1 MTHEYDEMLDAAT
14 QKLFDTGDI
23 QSADRYFIENLADH
37 AAKQVELDVEEM
49 QAGQYVPTP
58 AQSEV
63 TVDATDYVQ
72 AALIDYEDG
81 THVNPDPAGAG
92 LVRVNVKTPAVFVV
106 DAKGNRIEGGRV
118 MVTYSTIELDTP

>member
-1 MTHEYDEMLDAAT
+1 MTHEYYELLDAAT

-37 AAKQVELDVEEM
+37 AAKQVELEVEEM

-63 TVDATDYVQ
+63 TVDATDHVQ
-72 AALIDYEDG
+72 AVLIDFEDG
-81 THVNPDPAGAG
+81 THVHPDPAGAG
-92 LVRVNVKTPAVFVV
+92 LVRVNVKTPSVFVV
-106 DAKGNRIEGGRV
+106 DANGNRIDGGRV
-118 MVTYSTIELDTP
+118 MVTYHDVSLDTP